1 MGKHSLSRPNEA
13 MSLTSVLP
21 FRSGD
26 RSMLASFSGRP
37 QDISPKARYH
47 MWMGKFFPNTY
58 A

>member
-1 MGKHSLSRPNEA
+1 MGEQSPSCLTA
-13 MSLTSVLP
+13 GLLLTSVCT
-21 FRSGD
+21 FRRGD